1 MMIPRTRANALLRE
15 NKLSDLRGVDIE
27 DIVSVKEIFFEATDL
42 KGCQASILSS
52 QNYSK
57 ITVNSNLLNSAQR
70 RFAVAHELGHF
81 ILHRG
86 IKKYYSDDERSFYKY
101 HQDGSH
107 EVEANEFASE
117 LLMPVRRFKDY
128 SMNKSFD
135 VDLIMDIATY
145 FETSIT
151 STSIKYST
159 FGHEPVATIFTQ
171 DGVIKWSN
179 IHEQFPFS
187 FIRPKSPVPAFST
200 VNEYYKSKIRHN
212 SRVVID
218 AFIWFYEDFKIDK
231 YPQSKLY
238 EQVFYIDSIN
248 SAIVYLWV
256 KKLG

>member
-15 NKLSDLRGVDIE
+15 YKLNDLRGVDIE
-27 DIVSVKEIFFEATDL
+27 DIISMKEIFFEATEL
-42 KGCQASILSS
+42 QGCQASIISS
-52 QNYSK
+52 KNYSK
-57 ITVNSNLLNSAQR
+57 ITVNSSLQNSAQR

-81 ILHRG
+81 VLHRVPN
-86 IKKYYSDDERSFYKY
+86 KYYSDDEKSFYKY
-101 HQDGSH
+101 HQNGNQ

-128 SMNKSFD
+128 SLSKSFA
-135 VDLIMDIATY
+135 VDLIVDIANY

-171 DGVIKWSN
+171 DGVIKWSS

-187 FIRPKSPVPAFST
+187 FIRTKSPVPAYST
-200 VNEYYKSKIRHN
+200 VTEYYKSKIKQN
-212 SRVVID
+212 SRVVVD

-231 YPQSKLY
+231 FPKSKLY

-248 SAIVYLWV
+248 SAIVYLWL
-256 KKLG
+256 KKL

>member
-1 MMIPRTRANALLRE
+1 MMMPRTRANALLRE
-15 NKLSDLRGVDIE
+15 YKLNDLRGVDIE
-27 DIVSVKEIFFEATDL
+27 DIVSLKKIFYEAAEL
-42 KGCQASILSS
+42 KGCQASIISS
-52 QNYSK
+52 KNYSK
-57 ITVNSNLLNSAQR
+57 ITVNSSLQNSAQR

-81 ILHRG
+81 VLHRAPN
-86 IKKYYSDDERSFYKY
+86 KYHSDDEKSFYKY
-101 HQDGSH
+101 HQDGNQ

-128 SMNKSFD
+128 SVSKSFD
-135 VDLIMDIATY
+135 VDLIIDIANY

-171 DGVIKWSN
+171 DGVVKWSN
-179 IHEQFPFS
+179 IHEHFPFS
-187 FIRPKSPVPAFST
+187 FIRPKSQVPAFSI
-200 VNEYYKSKIRHN
+200 VNEYYKSRIRHS
-212 SRVVID
+212 SRVVVD

-238 EQVFYIDSIN
+238 EQIFYIDSIN
-248 SAIVYLWV
+248 SAIVYLRV